1 MRDLP
6 ATTGDWTLWS
16 RDRKAIKLVNPED
29 MPHQIFGSEFCG
41 LNFQLFRS
49 ASDNPHGAATEFDAP
64 LLLLSMS
71 ERPCSH
77 VPSHPAN
84 PDGCLDIVNLALEML
99 FVAARWE
106 RFKELIETAASKEP
120 ELRVYEQIASKV
132 NSPANVPC

>member
-1 MRDLP
+1 MRELP

-16 RDRKAIKLVNPED
+16 RDCKATKLALPND
-29 MPHQIFGSEFCG
+29 MPHQIFGSDFCG

-49 ASDNPHGAATEFDAP
+49 ASDNPHCAATEFDAP

-71 ERPCSH
+71 KRPCSH

-84 PDGCLDIVNLALEML
+84 LDGGLDVINLAVEKL
-99 FVAARWE
+99 FVAAKWD
-106 RFKELIETAASKEP
+106 RFRELLEIAANKKP

-132 NSPANVPC
+132 NSPTNVLC